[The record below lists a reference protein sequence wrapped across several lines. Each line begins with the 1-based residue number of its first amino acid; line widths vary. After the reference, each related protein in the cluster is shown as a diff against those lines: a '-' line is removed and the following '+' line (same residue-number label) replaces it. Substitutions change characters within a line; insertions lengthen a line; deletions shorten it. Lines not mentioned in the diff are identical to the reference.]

1 LTFPFEYAS
10 WDEHD
15 IPFQIQL
22 HPDDNY
28 KMDALQAILR
38 LKMKIISRQI
48 AENQD
53 LITKY
58 EQDDNMPE
66 LTIHL
71 HMHNDLVRLREQI
84 TSQFKSVVLRV

>member
-1 LTFPFEYAS
+1 
-10 WDEHD
+10 
-15 IPFQIQL
+15 
-22 HPDDNY
+22 
-28 KMDALQAILR
+28 MDALQAILR

-58 EQDDNMPE
+58 EQDDNMQE

-84 TSQFKSVVLRV
+84 HFAV